1 MANND
6 KKEGVVSGLIVKS
19 IGTAIAI
26 DAKKE
31 KKSSI
36 IIAYAV
42 GEGTS
47 DIRFTAIRL
56 PKKELYEPKDFLSAI
71 CKAEKVKEITY
82 CDFDGTDKDIY
93 VCRSKDGNVYDYV
106 ERDSKTNKYGAG
118 FAEIEASTLKFETNV
133 TEIED
138 TEKVLDIKVTYNIA
152 AAEADPSSLQYA
164 VVNAYNA
171 CLLGIMFSHE
181 EFQLETGEGK
191 RIKIEVRRIPSR
203 YIDLST
209 LYVKPEAIEGD
220 NFITSYVTEPMNV
233 INGRDM
239 STRVYKLAYRKSLE
253 SYYIAKCD

>member
-6 KKEGVVSGLIVKS
+6 KTQGVENGLIVKS

-56 PKKELYEPKDFLSAI
+56 PKKQLYGTDDFLSAI
-71 CKAEKVKEITY
+71 CKAEKVKNITY

-93 VCRSKDGNVYDYV
+93 VCRNKDGNVYDYV
-106 ERDSKTNKYGAG
+106 ERDHKTNKYGVG
-118 FAEIEASTLKFETNV
+118 FAEIETSTLKFETNV

-138 TEKVLDIKVTYNIA
+138 TETVLDIKVTHNIA
-152 AAEADPSSLQYA
+152 AAEADPASLQYA

-191 RIKIEVRRIPSR
+191 RVKIEVRSTPSR

-209 LYVKPEAIEGD
+209 LYVKPEIIEGD
-220 NFITSYVTEPMNV
+220 KFVNTYVTEPINV

-239 STRVYKLAYRKSLE
+239 STRVYRLAYRKSQE